1 MFPVHGCSESLAG
14 RKLKKEDYLL
24 FILFYKKAIFR
35 AEHRHWCFSPSLFT
49 CPCGRGSIHSKCKTY
64 TFYLNSKKTEKIFEE
79 DSRASR
85 WLRRNNHKNHELSSS
100 VVQNALAYR
109 LF

>member
-35 AEHRHWCFSPSLFT
+35 AEHRHWCSVQAFSPAHAGGVPFLANAKLILF
-49 CPCGRGSIHSKCKTY
+49 I
-64 TFYLNSKKTEKIFEE
+64 
-79 DSRASR
+79 
-85 WLRRNNHKNHELSSS
+85 
-100 VVQNALAYR
+100 
-109 LF
+109 